1 MTNPKSKIPS
11 SDFNYCR
18 ETLPKVS
25 RTFALVIAIL
35 KDDLYK
41 SVLLAYLLC
50 RIADTIEDNAFMSP
64 EKKYELLD
72 RFLDALNSHSD
83 WQNPVKQI
91 QVAFLDQR
99 HENPDYHLTFNSDI
113 VFRVFETLPEQ
124 TRSCIVPWIVEM
136 VTGMKKFQAFST
148 PSEKITAVKDLPEL
162 ENYCYFVAGTVGKM
176 LTELF
181 ILHSRSMT
189 EKNKLILNQFSVSF
203 GIGLQMTNILKD
215 INEDLKRGWCY
226 IPKELLDRHN
236 LTPEKFRDEINSE
249 SSRKVVK
256 ELRLAARNHLKN
268 ALTYTFALPKS
279 ERSMRLFCLWPLHMA
294 NLTLHALHD
303 QSELYFGKTIK
314 ISRQQVKNVI
324 MRTSFD
330 WFSNWRQE
338 SYFNRFT
345 V

>member
-1 MTNPKSKIPS
+1 MPKPTKTDL
-11 SDFNYCR
+11 DFCR

-35 KDDLYK
+35 KGDLYK

-50 RIADTIEDNAFMSP
+50 RIADTIEDNSFMTP

-72 RFLDALNSHSD
+72 QFLDALTKKGD
-83 WQNPVKQI
+83 WQEPVKNI
-91 QVAFLDQR
+91 QVAFLDHRQ
-99 HENPDYHLTFNSDI
+99 ENPDYSLTFNSDI
-113 VFRVFETLPEQ
+113 VFRVFDTLNDDS
-124 TRSCIVPWIVEM
+124 RACVVPWIVEM

-162 ENYCYFVAGTVGKM
+162 ENYCYYVAGTVGKM

-181 ILHSRSMT
+181 ILHSCSIS
-189 EKNKLILNQFSVSF
+189 EKNKAILNQFSVSF

-215 INEDLKRGWCY
+215 INDDLKRGWCY
-226 IPKELLDRHN
+226 IPRDLLDKYK
-236 LTPEKFRDEINSE
+236 LTPESFKENINGE
-249 SSRKVVK
+249 SSRNVVK
-256 ELRLAARNHLKN
+256 ELRLVARNHLKN
-268 ALTYTFALPKS
+268 ALIYTFALPKT

-303 QSELYFGKTIK
+303 QSELYIGKTIK
-314 ISRQQVKNVI
+314 ISRRQVKNVI

-330 WFSNWRQE
+330 WFSNRRQE
-338 SYFNRFT
+338 TYFNSFSF
-345 V
+345 